1 MNNTPS
7 PHQRHAEQQDNSGEG
22 SLSTIVPITSQDISI
37 PSQGD
42 KLPAYMSH
50 PAVGSHRLPIA
61 IVIHD
66 RQGLSEP
73 IRHICQ
79 QLAMAGYLAIAPDL
93 FFRQVCPAQ
102 FAEKDPL
109 LSELI
114 DEVKDSDVL
123 SDLDH
128 VAHWATQHKGDIHR
142 LVVNGYGWGG
152 RIAWLYAAHTPQ
164 LQAAAAWCG
173 QLQPANTL
181 YHPRDPLDV
190 ADKLMA
196 PVIGLYA
203 GEAEGPISLQSIEK
217 MQIKLQKNHSQSRII
232 VYPEAHNNFYNPHSS
247 SWHSSADADG
257 WQQMLAFFAHHHT
270 QTT

>member
-1 MNNTPS
+1 MNNAASSHQS
-7 PHQRHAEQQDNSGEG
+7 PDGQQDNFDEG
-22 SLSTIVPITSQDISI
+22 SPSAMPPIIDGDFSI

-42 KLPAYMSH
+42 KLPAYLSY
-50 PAVGSHRLPIA
+50 PAATSLPLPIA
-61 IVIHD
+61 IVLHD
-66 RQGLSEP
+66 RQGLDDA
-73 IRHICQ
+73 IRHTCQ

-128 VAHWATQHKGDIHR
+128 VAHWASQNKGNIHQ
-142 LVVNGYGWGG
+142 LVVTGYGWGG

-173 QLQPANTL
+173 PLQQAHSL
-181 YHPRDPLDV
+181 HHPHDPMDII
-190 ADKLMA
+190 DKLIA

-203 GEAEGPISLQSIEK
+203 GETKSTIDLQSIK
-217 MQIKLQKNHSQSRII
+217 NMQVKLQKAHPKSKIV
-232 VYPEAHNNFYNPHSS
+232 VYPEASDHFYDPHSS
-247 SWHSSADADG
+247 AWHPSACEDG
-257 WQQMLAFFAHHHT
+257 WQQMLAFFGYSQNKT
-270 QTT
+270 